1 MVATARKWMSVT
13 LVATLFIGVGAGI
26 LVDRFLLGPTAFG
39 ADVER
44 RSGRGGDHRDHGR
57 HMVERLEERLDLNS
71 DQVVQ
76 LEAVV
81 NRHHET
87 ARAFWKDSRSQFETL
102 RVQIRHD
109 IRELL
114 TEEQKVEF
122 DTMVAEYESKREHRR
137 ER

>member
-13 LVATLFIGVGAGI
+13 LLATLFIGVGAGI

-39 ADVER
+39 ADFER

-57 HMVERLEERLDLNS
+57 HMVKRLDLKS
-71 DQVVQ
+71 DQVAE

-102 RVQIRHD
+102 RVQIRRD

-122 DTMVAEYESKREHRR
+122 DTMVAEYESTREHRR

>member
-1 MVATARKWMSVT
+1 MVATARKWMSAT
-13 LVATLFIGVGAGI
+13 LVATLFIGVGVGI

-39 ADVER
+39 DVER
-44 RSGRGGDHRDHGR
+44 RSGRGGNHRDHGR
-57 HMVERLEERLDLNS
+57 HMVERLEERLDLTS
-71 DQVVQ
+71 GQVAE

-87 ARAFWKDSRSQFETL
+87 ARAFWKDSRSQFETM
-102 RVQIRHD
+102 RVQIRRD

-122 DTMVAEYESKREHRR
+122 DTMVAEYESNREHGR

>member
-57 HMVERLEERLDLNS
+57 HMVERLEERLGLES
-71 DQVVQ
+71 DQVAE
-76 LEAVV
+76 LEVV
-81 NRHHET
+81 MNRHHET

-102 RVQIRHD
+102 RVQIRRD

-122 DTMVAEYESKREHRR
+122 DTMVAEYESKREHGR

>member
-1 MVATARKWMSVT
+1 MVATARQWMSVT

-57 HMVERLEERLDLNS
+57 HMVARLEERLDLRA
-71 DQVVQ
+71 DQVVK
-76 LEAVV
+76 LEAVM
-81 NRHHET
+81 NRHHEA
-87 ARAFWKDSRSQFETL
+87 ARAFWKDSRSQYETM

-122 DTMVAEYESKREHRR
+122 DTMVAEYESNREHGR